1 MSFLDKLVGRF
12 TGKKAAVKEQTK
24 AEANSNARI
33 LDLSKQ
39 KDIHALPEGTVCH
52 SLIWKDS
59 PLTEL
64 PAGIQVSH
72 KLDLSGSVNLER
84 LPEGLNVPVLNLTG
98 CTRLT
103 ALPEQMKVDFLT
115 LDGCTALRHWPD
127 SAQVTIG
134 SVSARRCTALEA
146 LPSALGPLTTLN
158 LRECGR
164 IDEVPPGVQ
173 VRAWI
178 DVGGTRIESLPETL
192 QGVGLRWR
200 GVAVTPQIA
209 FFPETLK
216 SADVLAEK
224 NAEVRRV
231 LIERIGF
238 ERFLQDSQARVIHE
252 DTDPG
257 GPRQLLQVDL
267 HDDEPLVC
275 VSVRCPSTGRHYLIR
290 VPPTM
295 TTCHQAVAWTAGF
308 DKAEDYRPVVE
319 T

>member
-1 MSFLDKLVGRF
+1 MKATNLWSNILNQISN
-12 TGKKAAVKEQTK
+12 KKYPVQPT
-24 AEANSNARI
+24 ARI
-33 LDLSKQ
+33 LTLSKL
-39 KDIHALPEGTVCH
+39 DAASALAAGTECH
-52 SLIWKDS
+52 TLIWKDS
-59 PLTEL
+59 SLTEL
-64 PAGIQVSH
+64 PSGIKVSH

-84 LPEGLNVPVLNLTG
+84 LPEGLNVPVLILTG

-103 ALPEQMKVDFLT
+103 ALPERMKVDFLT
-115 LDGCTALRHWPD
+115 LDGCSALKHWPD
-127 SAQVTIG
+127 SAQVSIG
-134 SVSARRCTALEA
+134 SVSARGCTALKG
-146 LPSALGPLTTLN
+146 LPSALGPLTTLD
-158 LRECGR
+158 LRDCAR
-164 IDEVPPGVQ
+164 IHDVPPGVK

-178 DVGGTRIESLPETL
+178 DIGGTRINSLPEPL
-192 QGVGLRWR
+192 QRVGLRWR

-216 SADVLAEK
+216 SADVLSEA

-238 ERFLQDSQARVIHE
+238 ERFLQESKAQVIHE

-257 GPRQLLQVDL
+257 GLRQLLLVDL
-267 HDDEPLVC
+267 QNDEPLVC

-295 TTCHQAVAWTAGF
+295 KTCHQAVAWTAGF
-308 DKAEDYRPVVE
+308 DNAEDYRPVVE